1 MDNNSRIASD
11 VVATTA
17 KLQITGQCSRPNG
30 PNIHA
35 DQKPGKAVFGCDEGA
50 GPGWITPKK
59 DEIGLCPVL
68 HLLSKNLPNAFQI
81 QNSPTKNI
89 IHLVAGCWGRNR
101 CAALVHLKR
110 DRDGQAGEIELT
122 SSGDDSDRRPV
133 QVLQV
138 QAPFALKPSCTQ
150 KAKTFDL
157 MKAKDVGPSIWVP
170 GRKPGSGRSL
180 RC

>member
-1 MDNNSRIASD
+1 M
-11 VVATTA
+11 
-17 KLQITGQCSRPNG
+17 
-30 PNIHA
+30 
-35 DQKPGKAVFGCDEGA
+35 FGCDEGA

-122 SSGDDSDRRPV
+122 SSGGDSDRRPV

-170 GRKPGSGRSL
+170 GRKPQVWTKSTLLNPRPPRKVQSGGFPTFS
-180 RC
+180 RCWSEKRKVVQWASPNPWS